1 MGYALIKNPILY
13 FITSQKTLTI
23 QLENMKVTHTV
34 LFYKHVQSC
43 QSTYNTLITLN
54 TCDFSYKFF
63 FGLNFPLE
71 RTTYKIK
78 IMKNCKYI
86 VVIFL

>member
-54 TCDFSYKFF
+54 ICDFSYNFF
-63 FGLNFPLE
+63 FLG
-71 RTTYKIK
+71 
-78 IMKNCKYI
+78 
-86 VVIFL
+86 